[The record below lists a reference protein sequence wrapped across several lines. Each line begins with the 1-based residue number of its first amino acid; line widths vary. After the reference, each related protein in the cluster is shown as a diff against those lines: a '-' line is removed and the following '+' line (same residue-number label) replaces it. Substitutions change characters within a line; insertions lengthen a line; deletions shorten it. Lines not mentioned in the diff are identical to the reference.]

1 MTTKPGAVAPPAQDP
16 AKTEADPALAPPQGE
31 AAGDIADD
39 GQGHDPADPLPD
51 AARQWIDDRVRETYH
66 QAEQEPLPERLVA
79 LLRRLRPS
87 LH

>member
-1 MTTKPGAVAPPAQDP
+1 MTTKPGAAAPTAQDEATTEAEAGTALPPRPPEGPILGPVADPPA
-16 AKTEADPALAPPQGE
+16 E
-31 AAGDIADD
+31 
-39 GQGHDPADPLPD
+39 PLPD
-51 AARQWIDDRVRETYH
+51 AARQWIDDRVRESYQ